1 MRKLVANRR
10 QLPCTPYAVSYMAGL
25 APRPTCRRLRPMVTP
40 SGRMHGADF
49 PARAAL
55 VVTGD
60 DILREVRE
68 GRSET

>member
-1 MRKLVANRR
+1 
-10 QLPCTPYAVSYMAGL
+10 
-25 APRPTCRRLRPMVTP
+25 
-40 SGRMHGADF
+40 MHGADF

-55 VVTGD
+55 VMTGD